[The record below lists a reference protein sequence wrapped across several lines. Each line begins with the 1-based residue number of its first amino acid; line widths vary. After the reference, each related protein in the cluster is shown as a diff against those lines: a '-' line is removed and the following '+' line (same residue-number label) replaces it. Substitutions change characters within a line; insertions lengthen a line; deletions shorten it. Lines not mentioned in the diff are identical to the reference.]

1 MTDLETLRR
10 ALRAG
15 DEPAPFPDGPDVA
28 SIMVRG
34 RRLRVR
40 RRVTAASGV
49 LCLAGLV
56 LAVVTGIAHFTRPSF
71 PAPQRPQAPSYS
83 RPAPV
88 ATPTPHATRAPRPK
102 PISAHSLTPVSVVP
116 SPVASH
122 AVPSAHPSTHLIP
135 AGPTPTVTSR
145 HATPAPS
152 VSRPPAA
159 TPVGSVKLTGKLP
172 LLSGPSR

>member
-28 SIMVRG
+28 SIMARG

-40 RRVTAASGV
+40 HRVTAASGV

-71 PAPQRPQAPSYS
+71 PAPERPQAPSYS
-83 RPAPV
+83 RPAPA
-88 ATPTPHATRAPRPK
+88 ATPKPSATRAAHPK
-102 PISAHSLTPVSVVP
+102 PIPAHSITPPSVVP
-116 SPVASH
+116 SPVASQ
-122 AVPSAHPSTHLIP
+122 AIPSAHLIP
-135 AGPTPTVTSR
+135 TGSAPAAASR
-145 HATPAPS
+145 AATPAPS
-152 VSRPPAA
+152 ISHP
-159 TPVGSVKLTGKLP
+159 
-172 LLSGPSR
+172 

>member
-34 RRLRVR
+34 RRLRIR
-40 RRVTAASGV
+40 HRVTAASGV

-56 LAVVTGIAHFTRPSF
+56 LAVVTGIAHFTRPPV
-71 PAPQRPQAPSYS
+71 PAPERPQAPGYS
-83 RPAPV
+83 RPDPV
-88 ATPTPHATRAPRPK
+88 ATPTPSATRAGHPK
-102 PISAHSLTPVSVVP
+102 PTPAHSITPASIVP

-122 AVPSAHPSTHLIP
+122 AVRSAHL
-135 AGPTPTVTSR
+135 TPTGSAPTATFR
-145 HATPAPS
+145 DATPAPS
-152 VSRPPAA
+152 ISHP
-159 TPVGSVKLTGKLP
+159 
-172 LLSGPSR
+172 

>member
-40 RRVTAASGV
+40 HRVTAASGV

-83 RPAPV
+83 RPGRWLRTSSQQVQPQPSPPG
-88 ATPTPHATRAPRPK
+88 TPPPRHRYPAPRCR
-102 PISAHSLTPVSVVP
+102 
-116 SPVASH
+116 
-122 AVPSAHPSTHLIP
+122 
-135 AGPTPTVTSR
+135 SR
-145 HATPAPS
+145 R
-152 VSRPPAA
+152 VRQ
-159 TPVGSVKLTGKLP
+159 VN
-172 LLSGPSR
+172 R